1 MIQIHLRDSAVH
13 SGCRIAYTEKKS
25 IMDVLIE
32 AGVYVSAICGGNGT
46 CGKCKIRLIEGEL
59 PVTAADKKA
68 FSQEEL
74 DAGMRLSCVA
84 YPTADVTISLEQ
96 TGEEDF
102 MVLGDAG
109 QKASGLAGGAEA
121 LDAGKEQEEAVGACY
136 FAIDIGTTT
145 LAISLV
151 REKGTV
157 VDTYTSVNHQRM
169 YGADVISRIQASNDG
184 HGPEMTASIKKDLQT
199 GMFSLL
205 KEYPKVSNI
214 TRVVIAGN
222 TTMGHLLMGYD
233 CESLGH
239 VPFTPVNINRIDT
252 DWESLFGQQ
261 GTDGCSAEAS
271 GEKVPAGR
279 NEGSAEAGETSDLHK
294 LVDAKVIILPG
305 FTAFVG
311 GDITS
316 GLLAMDF
323 DRCEKP
329 SLFIDL
335 GTNGEM
341 AIGNKDKI
349 LVASTA
355 AGPAFEAG
363 NISCGM
369 GSVAGAICSVD
380 LSGMSGAGAAVG
392 DNGVP
397 EGAVFETLGG
407 KPAKG
412 ICGTGVIEV
421 TAELI
426 KAELLDETGLLD
438 EEYFDDGFPMG
449 VTPEGEELF
458 FEQSD
463 VRQLQL
469 AKAAVRGGVE
479 TLMLRYG
486 VTCDDIDKVYL
497 AGGFGVHLNVQ
508 KALTIGLLPEEL
520 DGKIEAVGNTSL
532 LGAICYGCQENGN
545 ERIDHILEC
554 ASEVDLSSDKAFQE
568 FYVDAMFFE

>member
-109 QKASGLAGGAEA
+109 QKASGISGSAETLAEGNV
-121 LDAGKEQEEAVGACY
+121 QEEAAGACY

-205 KEYPKVSNI
+205 KEYPLVSNI

-252 DWESLFGQQ
+252 DWESLFG
-261 GTDGCSAEAS
+261 GTIEAVNGVGTSAEGADFKWD
-271 GEKVPAGR
+271 GEALGQTP
-279 NEGSAEAGETSDLHK
+279 
-294 LVDAKVIILPG
+294 VIILPG

-486 VTCDDIDKVYL
+486 VTSDDIDKVYL

-508 KALTIGLLPEEL
+508 KALTIGLLPEEM

-532 LGAICYGCQENGN
+532 LGAICYGCQESGN

>member
-13 SGCRIAYTEKKS
+13 SGCRIAYTEKQS
-25 IMDVLIE
+25 IMDALIA

-46 CGKCKIRLIEGEL
+46 CGKCKIRLIEGDL

-68 FSQEEL
+68 FTQEEL

-102 MVLGDAG
+102 LVLGDAG
-109 QKASGLAGGAEA
+109 QKRSGLSANADAAEGKDRDETLGG
-121 LDAGKEQEEAVGACY
+121 CY

-151 REKGTV
+151 KEDGTV

-199 GMFSLL
+199 GMFGLL
-205 KEYPKVSNI
+205 KEYPNVSGI

-252 DWESLFGQQ
+252 DWESLFG
-261 GTDGCSAEAS
+261 GNTSVETADFKWDREAI
-271 GEKVPAGR
+271 GQTP
-279 NEGSAEAGETSDLHK
+279 
-294 LVDAKVIILPG
+294 VIILPG

-329 SLFIDL
+329 NLFIDL

-380 LSGMSGAGAAVG
+380 LSGMGSGSEVGA
-392 DNGVP
+392 DGVP

-438 EEYFDDGFPMG
+438 EDYFDDGFPMG
-449 VTPEGEELF
+449 VTPEGKELF

-486 VTCDDIDKVYL
+486 VTADDIDKVYL
-497 AGGFGVHLNVQ
+497 AGGFGVHLNVD
-508 KALTIGLLPEEL
+508 KALTIGLLPEEME
-520 DGKIEAVGNTSL
+520 GKIEAVGNTSL
-532 LGAICYGCQENGN
+532 LGAICYGCQESGN

-554 ASEVDLSSDKAFQE
+554 ASEIDLSSDKAFQE

>member
-1 MIQIHLRDSAVH
+1 MIQIYLKGSAVH
-13 SGCRIAYTEKKS
+13 SGCRISYTEKQS
-25 IMDVLIE
+25 IMDALIE

-109 QKASGLAGGAEA
+109 QKASGIAGNAETLAEGTIR
-121 LDAGKEQEEAVGACY
+121 EEAAGACY

-151 REKGTV
+151 RENGTV

-199 GMFSLL
+199 GMLSLL
-205 KEYPKVSNI
+205 KEYPKVTDI
-214 TRVVIAGN
+214 TCVVIAGN

-252 DWESLFGQQ
+252 DWESLL
-261 GTDGCSAEAS
+261 
-271 GEKVPAGR
+271 GEVPAEME
-279 NEGSAEAGETSDLHK
+279 NCQSKTPI
-294 LVDAKVIILPG
+294 IILPG

-323 DRCEKP
+323 DRREKP

-380 LSGMSGAGAAVG
+380 LSGMSSAAAVG
-392 DNGVP
+392 DDGVP

-438 EEYFDDGFPMG
+438 EDYFDDGFPMG
-449 VTPEGEELF
+449 VTPEGQELF

-486 VTCDDIDKVYL
+486 VTADDIDKVYL
-497 AGGFGVHLNVQ
+497 AGGFGVHLNVE
-508 KALTIGLLPEEL
+508 KALTIGLLPEEM

-532 LGAICYGCQENGN
+532 LGAIAYGCQESGN

-554 ASEVDLSSDKAFQE
+554 ASEIDLSSDKAFQE

>member
-1 MIQIHLRDSAVH
+1 MIQIYLKDSAVH
-13 SGCRIAYTEKKS
+13 SGCRISYTEKQS
-25 IMDVLIE
+25 IMDALIE

-59 PVTAADKKA
+59 PVTAADRKA
-68 FSQEEL
+68 FTQEEL

-109 QKASGLAGGAEA
+109 QKTSGLSGSAETLA
-121 LDAGKEQEEAVGACY
+121 DGKAQEEAAGPCY

-145 LAISLV
+145 LAVSLV
-151 REKGTV
+151 RENGTV

-199 GMFSLL
+199 GMLSLL
-205 KEYPKVSNI
+205 KEYPQVSHI
-214 TRVVIAGN
+214 IRVVIAGN

-239 VPFTPVNINRIDT
+239 VPFTPVNIDWIDT
-252 DWESLFGQQ
+252 DWEALFG
-261 GTDGCSAEAS
+261 E
-271 GEKVPAGR
+271 VPA
-279 NEGSAEAGETSDLHK
+279 ETEK
-294 LVDAKVIILPG
+294 CQAKTPIIILPG
-305 FTAFVG
+305 FSAFVG

-380 LSGMSGAGAAVG
+380 LSGMSSAGASSVG
-392 DNGVP
+392 ADGVP

-438 EEYFDDGFPMG
+438 EDYFDDGFPMG
-449 VTPEGEELF
+449 VTPEGKELF

-486 VTCDDIDKVYL
+486 VTSDDIDKVYL
-497 AGGFGVHLNVQ
+497 AGGFGVHLNVD
-508 KALTIGLLPEEL
+508 KALTIGLLPEEM

-532 LGAICYGCQENGN
+532 LGAICYGSQENGS

-554 ASEVDLSSDKAFQE
+554 ASEIDLSSDKAFQE